1 MTYIDFQ
8 KVERADSLSP
18 SKSHANFARGPLQ
31 PGTIAEGFQET
42 QFQLNLSCTGKKGTI
57 INCLTTS
64 HMYVPL

>member
-31 PGTIAEGFQET
+31 PGTVAEGFQET
-42 QFQLNLSCTGKKGTI
+42 QFQLNLS
-57 INCLTTS
+57 
-64 HMYVPL
+64 